1 MHIKETR
8 MTYHVMY
15 NMKSFEL
22 SLESESQ
29 THLIY
34 EQE

>member
-15 NMKSFEL
+15 NMKPFEL

-29 THLIY
+29 TQSILG
-34 EQE
+34 QE